1 MNFKNFGKQN
11 YLLSEKL
18 GDFSSIIHCFT
29 TREGGYSTGKIQGLN
44 LGFRVGDN
52 PEDVTKNYRRV
63 CDDMGFCFDN
73 MVLSRQEHTDNIRIV
88 TEEDKGKGLTKE
100 SDIFSTDGLITNL
113 KNVPLGIFYADCVP
127 VLLYDREKQVI
138 GAVHSGWRGTVM
150 GISAKAVEIFKEK
163 FGSEAKDIVCAIGPC
178 IGPCCFEVQEDV
190 AQHFDSEY
198 VIKKENGRFN
208 IDLWK
213 ANVDILVKAGVPREN
228 IDIAEECTKCKNN
241 IYYSY
246 RAHGK
251 EHTGRMCAF
260 IELKD

>member
-1 MNFKNFGKQN
+1 MNFKSFGNQR

-18 GDFSSIIHCFT
+18 SDFSSIVHCFT
-29 TREGGYSTGKIQGLN
+29 TRQGGSSTGKIRGLN

-52 PEDVTKNYRRV
+52 PEDVIKNYRQV
-63 CDDMGFCFDN
+63 CDDLCFSFDN

-88 TEEDKGKGLTKE
+88 TAEDKGKGLTKE

-127 VLLYDREKQVI
+127 VLLYDKVKGVI
-138 GAVHSGWRGTVM
+138 GAIHSGWRGTVM
-150 GISAKAVEIFKEK
+150 KISGKAVEIFREE
-163 FGSEAKDIVCAIGPC
+163 FGSDVKDIICAIGPC

-190 AQHFDSEY
+190 AEHFQPEY
-198 VIKKENGRFN
+198 VTKKENGRFN

-213 ANVDILVKAGVPREN
+213 ANIDILTSAGVSEEN
-228 IDIAEECTKCKNN
+228 IDIAEECTKCKNQL
-241 IYYSY
+241 YYSY
-246 RAHGK
+246 RAQGM

>member
-1 MNFKNFGKQN
+1 MNFKKFGSQK

-18 GDFSSIIHCFT
+18 DGFSSLAHCFT
-29 TREGGYSTGKIQGLN
+29 TREGGFSTGKIQGLN

-52 PEDVTKNYRRV
+52 PDAVVKNYRQV
-63 CDDMGFCFDN
+63 CDDMGFSFDN

-100 SDIFSTDGLITNL
+100 SDIFETDGLITDL

-190 AQHFDSEY
+190 AGHFDSEY

-213 ANVDILVKAGVPREN
+213 ANVDILVSAGVPIEN
-228 IDIAEECTKCKNN
+228 IDIAEECTKCKNQ